1 MMDNKLKIMLIDEQP
16 ERFELL
22 DQALR
27 VLGHEIVARID
38 RHEDINR
45 SVEDVQPDIIIV
57 DLDSPGRDTLEHMQM
72 ITRDRPRPIVMF
84 TNDGDSATIERAV
97 KAGVSA
103 YVVDG
108 LNPERIRSVLNVA
121 IHRFKEFQ
129 QLRNDLEQARI
140 QLNERKLVEK
150 AKGIL
155 MKKRDLDEARAYQML
170 RKMAMD
176 RNLKLAEL
184 ARSIIAAAELL
195 D

>member
-1 MMDNKLKIMLIDEQP
+1 MSDNKLKIMLIDEQP

-27 VLGHEIVARID
+27 DYGHEIVARISTD
-38 RHEDINR
+38 EDINCA
-45 SVEDVQPDIIIV
+45 VERVQPDVIII
-57 DLDSPGRDTLEHMQM
+57 DLDSPGRDTLEHMQV
-72 ITRDRPRPIVMF
+72 ISRDRPRPIVMF
-84 TNDGDSATIERAV
+84 TNDGDNATIERAV

-108 LNPERIRSVLNVA
+108 LNPERIRSILNVA
-121 IHRFKEFQ
+121 IHRFREFQ
-129 QLRNDLEQARI
+129 QLRIELEQARI

-155 MKKRDLDEARAYQML
+155 MKKRNFDEEQAYQML

-176 RNLKLAEL
+176 RNLKLVEL
-184 ARSIIAAAELL
+184 ARSVIAAAELL
-195 D
+195 E